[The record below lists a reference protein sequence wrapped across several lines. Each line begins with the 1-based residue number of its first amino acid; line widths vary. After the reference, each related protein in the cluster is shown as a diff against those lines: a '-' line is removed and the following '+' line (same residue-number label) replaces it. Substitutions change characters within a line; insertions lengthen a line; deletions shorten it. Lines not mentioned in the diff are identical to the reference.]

1 MREKVNVAP
10 SVVRTIFSTYAIPEE
25 YDPAV
30 KLQVRLQASF
40 GATEVDVAGE
50 TQLKVGAVVSFI
62 PLRK

>member
-10 SVVRTIFSTYAIPEE
+10 SVVRTIFNTYAIPEE

-30 KLQVRLQASF
+30 KLHVRLQAPF
-40 GATEVDVAGE
+40 GATAVDVAGE

-62 PLRK
+62 PLR